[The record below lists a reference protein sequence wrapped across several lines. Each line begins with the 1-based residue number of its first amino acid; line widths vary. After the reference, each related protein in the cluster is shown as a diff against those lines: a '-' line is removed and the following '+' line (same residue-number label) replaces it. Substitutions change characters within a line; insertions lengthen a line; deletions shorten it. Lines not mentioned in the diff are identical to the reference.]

1 MNLIQISPEDNVA
14 VALSDLT
21 EGETYKLNDIQITL
35 RENISRGHK
44 VALRDISSGSDI
56 IKYGNVIARASKD
69 IAAGCW
75 VHTGSSLNGCMTA

>member
-56 IKYGNVIARASKD
+56 IKYGIMSMNQ
-69 IAAGCW
+69 
-75 VHTGSSLNGCMTA
+75 